1 MSVDRVK
8 ASEPGAGPPTILW
21 GISMRAESPVA
32 DPPGELLPLR
42 EGKQQRQ
49 IELTQQQ
56 AYKIVGLPKIVGVSV
71 ESELVPQ

>member
-1 MSVDRVK
+1 
-8 ASEPGAGPPTILW
+8 
-21 GISMRAESPVA
+21 MRAESPVA